1 MREKKIPA
9 HLLTVHWDSKRM
21 KKGIGNV
28 IKSFMEKWGS
38 CAGWHECS
46 VKIKCLLIHFMA
58 KALVHHTS
66 ADS

>member
-1 MREKKIPA
+1 M
-9 HLLTVHWDSKRM
+9 HWDSKRT

-38 CAGWHECS
+38 CAGWHKCS
-46 VKIKCLLIHFMA
+46 VKKKCLLIHFMA
-58 KALVHHTS
+58 KALVHPTS